1 MQNGKFGHLYVV
13 LQNAKSI
20 LGDLEVQDRRDL
32 YAQLFRSQKTE
43 NQKLSLD
50 FAIEYL
56 QQFEDSPSETLAQ
69 HKETILDAVKTVIT
83 SEQYSYNFGAI
94 LEFSAIQFLN
104 EPELQALLRIFVESD
119 LQKYLSWR
127 GENQAFLDA
136 LQIDQKKFLN
146 RLRVSCFVHLA
157 DQHKNVGFAQVAA
170 YLQVDPEEVEDWVI
184 AAFENRTV
192 HGKID

>member
-1 MQNGKFGHLYVV
+1 M
-13 LQNAKSI
+13 
-20 LGDLEVQDRRDL
+20 
-32 YAQLFRSQKTE
+32 
-43 NQKLSLD
+43 
-50 FAIEYL
+50 
-56 QQFEDSPSETLAQ
+56 AQ

-104 EPELQALLRIFVESD
+104 EPQLQALLRIFVESD

-127 GENQAFLDA
+127 GDNQAFLDA
-136 LQIDQKKFLN
+136 LQIDQKKFLA

-157 DQHKNVGFAQVAA
+157 DQHKAVGFAQVAA
-170 YLQVDPEEVEDWVI
+170 YLQVELHEVEDWVI

-192 HGKID
+192 HGKIDQLQETVEF